1 MLIIT
6 LYAAHAITLI
16 FIASLEKSPSDEGEP
31 LLPKLLEPELT
42 YASQIYLVH
51 ANDVLGFEQRILNAI
66 SRSVPYVLHR
76 KAKFTRTAAPVPIEF
91 KSNAHAPTGVTG
103 NQMINMESV

>member
-1 MLIIT
+1 MPHIQ
-6 LYAAHAITLI
+6 
-16 FIASLEKSPSDEGEP
+16 SLLFSSRRLRNRSDEGEP

-42 YASQIYLVH
+42 YASQIYLDH

-66 SRSVPYVLHR
+66 SRSVPYVLDR